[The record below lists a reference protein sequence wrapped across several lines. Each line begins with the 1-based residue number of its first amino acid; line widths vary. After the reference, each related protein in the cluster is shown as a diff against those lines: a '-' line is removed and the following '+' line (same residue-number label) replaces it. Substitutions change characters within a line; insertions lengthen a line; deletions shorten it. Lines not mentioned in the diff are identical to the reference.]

1 MANPMYGQNKAD
13 NDVDIYGRGKVQVIT
28 HSAGTTALSADQSGA
43 IVFVNDADGAIVLP
57 AAEAGL
63 TFKILVGIDSTGVK
77 ISAASGDCF
86 FGQIH
91 AISTTDNKCATQ
103 DIDYATAVGT
113 VANYDV
119 LDTDQDGTTLGGSS
133 GNVIELT
140 AIDGTAWLVE
150 TVLSVVGNPSS
161 LAVINAS

>member
-1 MANPMYGQNKAD
+1 MANPLYGQNKAD
-13 NDVDIYGRGKVQVIT
+13 NDIDTFGRGKVNVIT
-28 HSAGTTALSADQSGA
+28 HSSGTTSLTADDTGS

-57 AAEAGL
+57 AAAAGL
-63 TFKILVGIDSTGVK
+63 TFKILIGIDSTGVK

-103 DIDYATAVGT
+103 DVDYATAIGT
-113 VANYDV
+113 VADYDV
-119 LDTDQDGTTLGGSS
+119 IDTDQDGTALGGSS

-140 AIDGTAWLVE
+140 AIDSTAWLVE

>member
-1 MANPMYGQNKAD
+1 MAIPFYGQNKDGDDLA
-13 NDVDIYGRGKVQVIT
+13 IYGKGKVEVIT
-28 HSAGTTALSADQSGA
+28 HSAGTSNLNAEDSGA
-43 IVFVNDADGAIVLP
+43 IVFVNDADGAINLP

-63 TFKILVGIDSTGVK
+63 TFKILIGIDSTGVK
-77 ISAASGDCF
+77 INAASGDCF

-103 DIDYATAVGT
+103 DIDYATAIGT
-113 VANYDV
+113 VASYDV

>member
-63 TFKILVGIDSTGVK
+63 TFKILIGIDSTGVK

-103 DIDYATAVGT
+103 DIDYATATGT

>member
-1 MANPMYGQNKAD
+1 MANPLYGQNKSD
-13 NDVDIYGRGKVQVIT
+13 SDIDIYGKGKVEIVT
-28 HSAGTTALSADQSGA
+28 HSAGTTDLKAEQTGA
-43 IVFVNDADGAIVLP
+43 VVFVNDADGAINLP
-57 AAEAGL
+57 SAEAGL
-63 TFKILVGIDSTGVK
+63 TFKILIGIDSTGVK

-103 DIDYATAVGT
+103 DIDYATAIAT
-113 VANYDV
+113 VADYDV

-140 AIDGTAWLVE
+140 AITDTAWLVE

>member
-13 NDVDIYGRGKVQVIT
+13 TDFDVYGRGKVEVIT
-28 HSAGTTALSADQSGA
+28 HSAGNTTLTAEQSGA
-43 IVFVNDADGAIVLP
+43 IVFVNDADGTITLP
-57 AAEAGL
+57 DAEAGL
-63 TFKILVGIDSTGVK
+63 TYKILIGIDSTGVK
-77 ISAASGDCF
+77 VSAASGDCF

-103 DIDYATAVGT
+103 DIDYATAIGT
-113 VANYDV
+113 VASYDV

>member
-13 NDVDIYGRGKVQVIT
+13 NDVDIYGRGKVEVIT
-28 HSAGTTALSADQSGA
+28 HSAGTTRLMAEQSGA
-43 IVFVNDADGAIVLP
+43 IVFVNDADGVVTLP
-57 AAEAGL
+57 SAEAGL

-77 ISAASGDCF
+77 ITAASGDCF

-103 DIDYATAVGT
+103 DIDYATAIAT
-113 VANYDV
+113 VADYDTI
-119 LDTDQDGTTLGGSS
+119 DTDQDGTTLGGSS

>member
-1 MANPMYGQNKAD
+1 MAIPMYGQNKAGG
-13 NDVDIYGRGKVQVIT
+13 DIDTYGRGKVEVIT
-28 HSAGTTALSADQSGA
+28 HSAGTTELKSEQSGA

-57 AAEAGL
+57 SAEAGL
-63 TFKILVGIDSTGVK
+63 TFKILIGIDSTGVK
-77 ISAASGDCF
+77 VSAASGDCF

-91 AISTTDNKCATQ
+91 AISTTDNKCSTQ
-103 DIDYATAVGT
+103 DIDHATAIAT
-113 VANYDV
+113 VASYDV

-140 AIDGTAWLVE
+140 AIDSTAWLVE